1 MEQTNRHDL
10 NICMHSTFM
19 TQKQKKYD
27 NIQCYDNIDVISE
40 ARIIT
45 IGCTDVGII
54 TWYGI
59 FLLLYLLVLLSLW
72 IEEGR

>member
-1 MEQTNRHDL
+1 
-10 NICMHSTFM
+10 MHSTFM

-45 IGCTDVGII
+45 IGCTDMGII
-54 TWYGI
+54 TWYGGI
-59 FLLLYLLVLLSLW
+59 FLMIIIIGAPFTLDGS
-72 IEEGR
+72 G